1 MTIDTLVTNIKDTL
15 LPEVKIEKVINW
27 DAASGSWFGLLENIS
42 ETHNLQ
48 FIHQR
53 DKTYRF
59 KFAGNWIIGQF
70 QLDIFRGATL
80 DPEPY
85 RQLHSY
91 LELTQMNDKQVRVKV
106 FERMIG
112 TPGEQAAFQQVLE
125 ERMESIISFLR
136 NRR

>member
-15 LPEVKIEKVINW
+15 LPEVKTEKVVNW

-59 KFAGNWIIGQF
+59 KFAGNWIINQF
-70 QLDIFRGATL
+70 QLDIFRGATP

-91 LELTQMNDKQVRVKV
+91 LELTPLNNGKVRVKV
-106 FERMIG
+106 FERIIG
-112 TPGEQAAFQQVLE
+112 TAGERVAFQQVLQ
-125 ERMESIISFLR
+125 ERMESVISFLK
-136 NRR
+136 NQS